1 MKFKKLFLKCE
12 CGHSP
17 ARIREV
23 GLTAEHHLVIRWW
36 CVGCKRHIL
45 LIKSLSDYWR
55 ECPTPDGQEVVPDE
69 LPDGISD
76 AQFLRSLGIRF
87 LEGVDS

>member
-1 MKFKKLFLKCE
+1 MGFRKLFLQCE
-12 CGHSP
+12 CGRSP

-45 LIKSLSDYWR
+45 LIKSLADCWR
-55 ECPTPDGQEVVPDE
+55 ECPTPEGGQEVPDAMA
-69 LPDGISD
+69 DDTSD